1 MRYLLQFPSEI
12 QVTNYI
18 IVKLE
23 DDEPSKFV
31 KYDKLEPF
39 LVNWL
44 MTNEYAPAPHEQL
57 LAAFRALDTK
67 KEGRIRYDVLENL
80 LTTRGIPLR
89 KEEID
94 NFKRY
99 ALDKTEQWVEYEEYC
114 EKLCR
119 ENEKHAEFLLQDY
132 EPLHKK

>member
-1 MRYLLQFPSEI
+1 M
-12 QVTNYI
+12 
-18 IVKLE
+18 
-23 DDEPSKFV
+23 
-31 KYDKLEPF
+31 
-39 LVNWL
+39 
-44 MTNEYAPAPHEQL
+44 

-67 KEGRIRYDVLENL
+67 KEGRIKYDVLENL
-80 LTTRGIPLR
+80 LTTIGIPLR

-119 ENEKHAEFLLQDY
+119 ENDQHA
-132 EPLHKK
+132 